1 MLIIFKEK
9 YKTYKMFHVS
19 GETMKMR
26 DVDLSVR
33 NVEMILDK
41 RVLILILTVVGIS
54 IILSG
59 CLAYVFS
66 SSLFTVLFAL
76 IIGVTTGVLMNYF
89 ILTSYKI
96 IKKVNIEL
104 SSKEDAEDIHTVMK
118 IK

>member
-9 YKTYKMFHVS
+9 YKTYKMFHDF
-19 GETMKMR
+19 GERMKMR
-26 DVDLSVR
+26 DVDLSVK

-41 RVLILILTVVGIS
+41 KIIILILTVVGIS

-66 SSLFTVLFAL
+66 ASLFTVLFAL
-76 IIGVTTGVLMNYF
+76 IIGVTIGVLMNYF

-96 IKKVNIEL
+96 IKKINIEL

-118 IK
+118 IE

>member
-1 MLIIFKEK
+1 
-9 YKTYKMFHVS
+9 MFHVS
-19 GETMKMR
+19 GETMKIK

-41 RVLILILTVVGIS
+41 RILLLILTVVGIS

-66 SSLFTVLFAL
+66 ASLFTMLLAL
-76 IIGVTTGVLMNYF
+76 IIGVTIGVLMNYF

-104 SSKEDAEDIHTVMK
+104 SFKEDAEDIHTVMK
-118 IK
+118 IE